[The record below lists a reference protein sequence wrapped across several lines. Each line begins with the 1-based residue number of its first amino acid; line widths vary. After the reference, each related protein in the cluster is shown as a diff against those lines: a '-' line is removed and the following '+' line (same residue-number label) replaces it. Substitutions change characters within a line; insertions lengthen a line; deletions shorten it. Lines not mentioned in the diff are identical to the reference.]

1 MELACEGNGFG
12 EAETMRGAATL
23 PAAISVWVASQTV
36 MAPGAAPVTTA
47 SIRMTVPAPCQLSI
61 RARVCTIATNPEF
74 GHFGFGFGAI
84 HGEFTA
90 PAPGGGYETLATQ
103 IGTVSSVSS
112 SSITVKSADGF
123 TRSYTVDGNT
133 LVTAGNNG
141 IADVNSGDTVHV
153 LAVVSGGKASAVELV
168 DFTRAQQV
176 RGRWLPPFPS
186 ESANG

>member
-1 MELACEGNGFG
+1 MDASTDARVSPPGRKRRWGL
-12 EAETMRGAATL
+12 GAAG
-23 PAAISVWVASQTV
+23 AILFAGGLVIGVVLAGLNVAGAQTSPSPS
-36 MAPGAAPVTTA
+36 ASTGAQTPGIP
-47 SIRMTVPAPCQLSI
+47 RF
-61 RARVCTIATNPEF
+61 RHFGPEF

-103 IGTVSSVSS
+103 VGTVSSVSS

-123 TRSYTVDGNT
+123 TRSYTVDRNT

-168 DFTRAQQV
+168 DLTRAQQV